1 MLQKFAKTTKKGF
14 TLVELMIV
22 VAIIGILAALAIP
35 AFIKYIK
42 SSKAAEAAGIVGSL
56 TAGGKSYFE
65 GDQQYA
71 NATGGDQPW
80 HVATGIGQL
89 IVGFPVPFGT
99 KTFPG
104 GLTAVVLTH
113 ATSPQGG
120 GKLTPLMTGP
130 ATLEAITNKL
140 NWEVNDPT
148 YFGYRY
154 ATGGTPGATATMTSS
169 ACHKF
174 TGGSGFNMTS
184 CTIAGNTTAH
194 SFIQSCGANAQDA
207 VQCGPG
213 YVINEFK

>member
-42 SSKAAEAAGIVGSL
+42 SSKAAEAAGIVGTI

-65 GDQQYA
+65 GDQQYSH
-71 NATGGDQPW
+71 ATGGDQPW
-80 HVATGIGQL
+80 HTTTAAAPA
-89 IVGFPVPFGT
+89 GFPVPFAT

-104 GLTAVVLTH
+104 GISGEILTH
-113 ATSPQGG
+113 ANAPQGG
-120 GKLTPLMTGP
+120 GKATPAMTG
-130 ATLEAITNKL
+130 TNLEPITNKL
-140 NWEVNDPT
+140 NWAVNDPT

-154 ATGGTPGATATMTSS
+154 ATGSGVGPTASLSS
-169 ACHKF
+169 TACHQF
-174 TGGSGFNMTS
+174 GTGTA
-184 CTIAGNTTAH
+184 IAMGACRVTGNTTAH
-194 SFIQSCGANAQDA
+194 SYIQTCAANAQDS
-207 VQCGPG
+207 VQCVPG